1 MSDDLRLCPRCERA
15 WIADR
20 LDACTRCSPPLSTRG
35 SPRLTAPVP
44 GDGEDTT
51 SVVVGTG
58 EGAASRCVRVWGS
71 VLPSGSGDGE
81 DPRAE
86 CVGTG

>member
-35 SPRLTAPVP
+35 SPGLTAPVP

-58 EGAASRCVRVWGS
+58 EACDLVFADAAYGFSGGS
-71 VLPSGSGDGE
+71 
-81 DPRAE
+81 A
-86 CVGTG
+86 